1 MNPKQKSIISAYL
14 KSGNYD
20 LMNLAD
26 RIARARYEHIEVD
39 NGLLESLKKIQDDF
53 EDKKILFEPSDICR
67 GILYRKNKNHGK

>member
-39 NGLLESLKKIQDDF
+39 NGLLESLTIIQDKFKNID
-53 EDKKILFEPSDICR
+53 ILFSLSEICN
-67 GILYRKNKNHGK
+67 GILYRKYNNHGK